1 MRIWV
6 YGDSP
11 ERIREMIE
19 ENISF
24 DDTVTGT
31 SVCAE
36 IGSVFPQSGLIPA
49 ISAAI
54 RNDIDLL
61 LVPTF
66 ELLGNTAKAEQT
78 IELFRSYNVSI
89 RSVSSNGISS
99 S

>member
-11 ERIREMIE
+11 ERILDMIE
-19 ENISF
+19 KNMNS

-36 IGSVFPQSGLIPA
+36 IGSAFPQSGLIPA

-54 RNDIDLL
+54 RNNIDLL
-61 LVPTF
+61 LVPAF
-66 ELLGNTAKAEQT
+66 ELLGNTTKAEQI
-78 IELFRSYNVSI
+78 IELFQNYGVSVK
-89 RSVSSNGISS
+89 SVSNDGINSS
-99 S
+99 

>member
-1 MRIWV
+1 MRIWI

-11 ERIREMIE
+11 ERIRDMIE
-19 ENISF
+19 ENTSP

-54 RNDIDLL
+54 RKDIDLL

-66 ELLGNTAKAEQT
+66 GLLGNTTKAEQT
-78 IELFRSYNVSI
+78 IELFRSYNVSV
-89 RSVSSNGISS
+89 RSVSRNGINSS
-99 S
+99 